1 MANVGISEWKRN
13 IDEGMRR
20 KWMERKHGK
29 RSGATIPAKPGR
41 DNTKIMKEY
50 RTEEALGLV
59 AIQVLG
65 REVTPESLRVIL
77 EVAEASCR
85 LVA

>member
-1 MANVGISEWKRN
+1 
-13 IDEGMRR
+13 
-20 KWMERKHGK
+20 MERKHGK

-65 REVTPESLRVIL
+65 RDVTPESLRVIL
-77 EVAEASCR
+77 EAAKASCR
-85 LVA
+85 SVA